1 MMKPN
6 SLLLLSLAGAGLL
19 GVTMLQARGGLTPAA
34 AAAPAP
40 AALPHP
46 GIAAEGRVT
55 AYPGAEVDVSAERA
69 GRVLRVLVKE
79 GDSVRA
85 GALLAQ
91 LDSDELR
98 ASHAQALARIAE
110 AEAEIRLAE
119 ASLARQRSLV
129 EQGIATAQA
138 LDQARRDI
146 ETASARRET
155 ASAEADLYAAQLAKT
170 WILAPISGTV
180 TERAVDAGE
189 RVEPGTLVFR
199 VADLARLRVEG
210 EADEA
215 DAGALAVDAAVTITA
230 DGYPDA
236 AWRGHVE
243 RVADDVTPRRLK
255 PRDPARPTDTRV
267 IAVEVAFA
275 EATPLKLGTT
285 VDLRITPVTA
295 AHAR

>member
-1 MMKPN
+1 
-6 SLLLLSLAGAGLL
+6 
-19 GVTMLQARGGLTPAA
+19 
-34 AAAPAP
+34 
-40 AALPHP
+40 
-46 GIAAEGRVT
+46 
-55 AYPGAEVDVSAERA
+55 
-69 GRVLRVLVKE
+69 VKE

-91 LDSDELR
+91 LDSSELR

-146 ETASARRET
+146 DTASARRET

-170 WILAPISGTV
+170 RILAPISGTV
-180 TERAVDAGE
+180 TARAVDAGE
-189 RVEPGTLVFR
+189 RVEPGTLVFH
-199 VADLARLRVEG
+199 VANLARLRVEG

-236 AWRGHVE
+236 AWRGRVE

-267 IAVEVAFA
+267 IVVEVAFA